1 MRTRRAP
8 RVALTAGGD
17 RDGRAWARSPH
28 TEHESE
34 PAMPTDHTLTAADV
48 AARCA
53 ILDADVAT
61 TPDGTRYKV
70 TPPADATT
78 PGGAR
83 PAPVYFPVAE
93 FRSNADRTLT
103 VRNLRLNGLD
113 VTADRDWSGRPAAEP
128 DPVVEVPKLE
138 LPGPRP
144 TLTYAKQA
152 GVDGR
157 SEDEVEDSEALINQ
171 LGVETAR
178 VVENATAELRETVAK
193 LASRVDA
200 LEARPTSAVPPSQ
213 RLGRLDESVG
223 SLARRVAGVED
234 SAQQVAEHGERLAR
248 LEVGHKVVVGLV
260 NDHHPRLAALES
272 AAPAAAGPS
281 RIDTLGEAAITAMA
295 ALPPRVSVTRSTI
308 GDMIGAERSDLDS
321 LSKALERL
329 HEAGKLTKTGTRG
342 STRWAAIREDES

>member
-1 MRTRRAP
+1 MTRRAP

-34 PAMPTDHTLTAADV
+34 PAMPTDHTLTSADV

-53 ILDADVAT
+53 VLDADVAT

-78 PGGAR
+78 SDGNR

-144 TLTYAKQA
+144 TLVYGKDDESA
-152 GVDGR
+152 
-157 SEDEVEDSEALINQ
+157 EDEVEDSEALINQ
-171 LGVETAR
+171 LGVEMAR
-178 VVENATAELRETVAK
+178 VVGEATAELREDLAK
-193 LASRVDA
+193 LVARIETLESRPVLA
-200 LEARPTSAVPPSQ
+200 ARVN
-213 RLGRLDESVG
+213 RLDESVG
-223 SLARRVAGVED
+223 SLARRVAATESTD
-234 SAQQVAEHGERLAR
+234 QNLAA
-248 LEVGHKVVVGLV
+248 GL
-260 NDHHPRLAALES
+260 DTTGGALRILDERLAALES
-272 AAPAAAGPS
+272 ATPAAAGPS